1 MSIVEVKFSTT
12 DILDTR
18 NESIVKDSLGITDP
32 ELQDALNKIAKSA
45 FTEYLKMFTESGV
58 PSRTAEVRELRLFLL
73 LGYYFDND
81 IPTESELARI
91 FQLTNSQA
99 KTLLKNTMSRYRVF
113 LDIQLKAT
121 IKDSLSGANHRMD
134 GSTHIF
140 TIKSD
145 YIKGVVNERIRDHN
159 PAFDRL
165 LNVQGTSGEYKCSED
180 TYNFLKVEYS
190 L

>member
-12 DILDTR
+12 DILNVG
-18 NESIVKDSLGITDP
+18 NESIIKDSLGISDP

-45 FTEYLKMFTESGV
+45 FNEYLKMFTESGV

-73 LGYYFDND
+73 LGHYFGND

-121 IKDSLSGANHRMD
+121 IKDSLSGTNHRKD
-134 GSTHIF
+134 GEIHIF

-145 YIKGVVNERIRDHN
+145 YIKDAVNESIREHN

-165 LNVQGTSGEYKCSED
+165 VNVHGTSGEYKCSED
-180 TYNFLKVEYS
+180 TYNYLKAEYT